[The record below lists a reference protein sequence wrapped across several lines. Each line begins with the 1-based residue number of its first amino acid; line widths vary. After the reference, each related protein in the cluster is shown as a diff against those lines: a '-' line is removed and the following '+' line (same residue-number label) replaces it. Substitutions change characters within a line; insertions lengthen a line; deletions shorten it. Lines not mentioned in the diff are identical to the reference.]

1 MHIWLKSSSS
11 KWLKYVPSF
20 RYEVVHTCICVQSLL
35 CDMYVR
41 CVQLA
46 VIYNY
51 VLVQLVYCI
60 QRKQQQHS
68 YINNWYPS
76 FVLKCL
82 EINICDTHF
91 VFNPSFPLY
100 FLSLPLSL
108 SPSSLPL
115 PLCLSLS
122 VCLLSPSSPSL
133 HSYLSL
139 FLSIILSLWLFLSIY
154 QSYNYHLQSSR
165 QVKLKL
171 SSWAIA

>member
-11 KWLKYVPSF
+11 KWLNYVQSF

-91 VFNPSFPLY
+91 VFNPSFPPY

-108 SPSSLPL
+108 CRLPL
-115 PLCLSLS
+115 SLSLS
-122 VCLLSPSSPSL
+122 VSLCLSVSSLPPPPLSIVIYLSFSLSFSLFDSFSPSINLITIICSPAG
-133 HSYLSL
+133 
-139 FLSIILSLWLFLSIY
+139 
-154 QSYNYHLQSSR
+154 
-165 QVKLKL
+165 K
-171 SSWAIA
+171 

>member
-108 SPSSLPL
+108 CRLPL
-115 PLCLSLS
+115 SLSLS
-122 VCLLSPSSPSL
+122 VSLCLSVSSLPSPPLSIVIYLSFSLSFSLFDSFSPSINLITIICSPAG
-133 HSYLSL
+133 
-139 FLSIILSLWLFLSIY
+139 
-154 QSYNYHLQSSR
+154 
-165 QVKLKL
+165 K
-171 SSWAIA
+171 